1 MPKKKGKKGKKG
13 GEGKV
18 VVLTTG
24 RILRERAR
32 CMCPRFG
39 DAYTRT
45 EKADEIKNEVA
56 FYRIKK
62 CVTKKLDTL
71 DLSGCSI
78 PFVFDELRQ
87 VPSLAMTIV
96 DLNLARNQLFNTN
109 NAIWAIDSLESML
122 INGIQRRHYDIGH

>member
-1 MPKKKGKKGKKG
+1 
-13 GEGKV
+13 
-18 VVLTTG
+18 
-24 RILRERAR
+24 
-32 CMCPRFG
+32 MCPRFG

-96 DLNLARNQLFNTN
+96 DLNLARNQLFNSDSVFVVLQALQNLKRLSIAN
-109 NAIWAIDSLESML
+109 NFLNGKLSELSGSLGNLEELDLDGNQVSE
-122 INGIQRRHYDIGH
+122 